1 MKSLPSLLFIFILIL
16 TFQACKNEKSTDT
29 SITPTETGTKTLND
43 SKALEGTGV
52 KDVSH
57 IFQLDQA
64 QVVQP
69 GNVGFNFKTH
79 NAFRVYLNTF
89 GNDTIDFAANQTY
102 AIFADETVKETSF
115 IVENFDKS
123 GEQPVLSV
131 KTVISTKDV
140 PKYRPSFV
148 VTVPRSVEG
157 FPIIKV
163 DGAQIPVF
171 IIE

>member
-1 MKSLPSLLFIFILIL
+1 MKFISPFVLIFMLIL
-16 TFQACKNEKSTDT
+16 AFQACKNDKTTDT
-29 SITPTETGTKTLND
+29 ATNPSKKESKTQND
-43 SKALEGTGV
+43 SKALDGTGV
-52 KDVSH
+52 KDISD

-115 IVENFDKS
+115 MVESFDNS
-123 GEQPVLSV
+123 GEQPILSV
-131 KTVISTKDV
+131 KTIISTKDV
-140 PKYRPSFV
+140 PAYRPSFV